1 MKVIKCVC
9 GGPFKEKCE
18 EIHGIKCD
26 VMVCSSCK
34 EKVFTIEQSKKYHKT
49 RFIQN

>member
-9 GGPFKEKCE
+9 GGTFKEKCE

-26 VMVCSSCK
+26 VMVCSSCN
-34 EKVFTIEQSKKYHKT
+34 EIVFTIEQSKKIHKKT
-49 RFIQN
+49 LIQD